1 MLWSFYADSAPT
13 GATSPHQ
20 QAPGCSCPYAGGIL
34 IEVTLQ
40 GGQAAMAADLGYLA
54 QAQPGLIGSLLRIGR
69 LRQQPSGGGENRRAQ
84 A

>member
-20 QAPGCSCPYAGGIL
+20 QAPGCLCPYAGGIL
-34 IEVTLQ
+34 IEVALQ
-40 GGQAAMAADLGYLA
+40 GSKGAMPADLYRLMQA
-54 QAQPGLIGSLLRIGR
+54 QAGLVGSLLRIRR